1 MVDWTSHFRDDRRV
15 VADGICGNMP
25 ASDSWDGL
33 ILRVQDGKGL
43 IVCNLLQ

>member
-1 MVDWTSHFRDDRRV
+1 MVDWTSDLRDDRRV
-15 VADGICGNMP
+15 VAGGICGNIP

-33 ILRVQDGKGL
+33 ILRDQGGKGL